1 MDSVQIISA
10 YLHNRNDP
18 KTATVY
24 QYNQGMILR
33 IIGPA
38 LPTAY
43 EVDFANSITGQ
54 SITQIGGAEGVSI
67 PDQFFVPGSMIHAW
81 VVLVGE
87 DYVVTRYHIMI
98 PISPR
103 AVRTSEEPTPS
114 QQGAIDQAI
123 AALNQAVEDAE
134 TAITHYPRI
143 NAGYW
148 EVWNPVSGAYE
159 STGVAAQ
166 GPQGTPGQ
174 DGTDGTDG
182 YSPTVTVTDIM
193 GGHRVTVTDADGTH
207 VFDVLNG
214 TDGQDGSPG
223 TDGADGQSA
232 YVWIRYSATQ
242 PTQDSDMKTTP
253 DAWMGIYSGDSATAP
268 TAYTAY
274 TWYNIKGQTGP
285 VSDVQVNGTS
295 VLNAQGVANVP
306 VATVENPGVVCHDS
320 SLGIGLT
327 NTTKK
332 LYINKAGDTY
342 IKPGTDQY
350 RVIVPY
356 NQHSAAFYGFA
367 KAAGDTTQSSSSDA
381 VGNYTEI
388 AKSKISDMLNAPVS
402 VSGSTPTIT
411 ALPGI
416 QYICGEVATLDIT
429 LPASG
434 CIDVVFESGS
444 TATVL
449 NFTLPTEEHILAW
462 ENGFD
467 PASLDANTTY
477 EINIKIVGT
486 KCLGVAGSW
495 T

>member
-148 EVWNPVSGAYE
+148 EVWNPATGAYE

-166 GPQGTPGQ
+166 GPQGDPGLDGVSPAITVASIPGGHRITITDA
-174 DGTDGTDG
+174 DGTKTVDVMDGDDG
-182 YSPTVTVTDIM
+182 VGISSIVKTGTSGLVDTYTITYTNGQTATFNVTNGEDGVPGVSPSVTVTDIT
-193 GGHRVTVTDADGTH
+193 GGHRVTITDADGSKS
-207 VFDVLNG
+207 FDVM
-214 TDGQDGSPG
+214 DGQGG
-223 TDGADGQSA
+223 VT
-232 YVWIRYSATQ
+232 
-242 PTQDSDMKTTP
+242 
-253 DAWMGIYSGDSATAP
+253 
-268 TAYTAY
+268 
-274 TWYNIKGQTGP
+274 
-285 VSDVQVNGTS
+285 DVQVNGTS
-295 VLNAQGVANVP
+295 VVSSGVANVP
-306 VATVENPGVVCHDS
+306 VASANAFGVSGINANYGVGITNGFLKVQSAGSSDAKNGTNQYNPITPSIQEKS
-320 SLGIGLT
+320 S
-327 NTTKK
+327 
-332 LYINKAGDTY
+332 
-342 IKPGTDQY
+342 
-350 RVIVPY
+350 
-356 NQHSAAFYGFA
+356 FYALA
-367 KAAGDTTQSSSSDA
+367 KAAGADMKDIASTT
-381 VGNYTEI
+381 VGVYPE
-388 AKSKISDMLNAPVS
+388 AQKSAISQMLTAPVT
-402 VSGSTPTIT
+402 VTGSTPTIT

-416 QYICGEVATLDIT
+416 QYVCGEVSTLDIT

-434 CIDVVFESGS
+434 CVDVVFESGS

-449 NFTLPTEEHILAW
+449 SFTLPTAEYTLAW
-462 ENGFD
+462 ENGFN
-467 PASLDANTTY
+467 PASLEANTTY

>member
-1 MDSVQIISA
+1 MDNIQIISA
-10 YLHNRNDP
+10 YLHNRQNCQ
-18 KTATVY
+18 TATVY

-33 IIGPA
+33 IIGPT

-43 EVDFANSITGQ
+43 EVDFANSVTGQ
-54 SITQIGGAEGVSI
+54 SITQIGNSEGVTI
-67 PDQFFVPGSMIHAW
+67 PDQFFTPGSMIHAW

-103 AVRTSEEPTPS
+103 AVRTNDEPTPS
-114 QQGAIDQAI
+114 QQSAVDQAI
-123 AALNQAVEDAE
+123 AALNEAVTDAEAAIEHYPKVED
-134 TAITHYPRI
+134 
-143 NAGYW
+143 GYW
-148 EVWNPVSGAYE
+148 HAWDVTAGEYV

-166 GPQGTPGQ
+166 GPQGTPGE

-232 YVWIRYSATQ
+232 YVWIRYASVQ

-274 TWYNIKGQTGP
+274 TWYNIKGQPGP
-285 VSDVQVNGTS
+285 VSDVQVNGVS
-295 VLNAQGVANVP
+295 VLDAQGVANVP
-306 VATVENPGVVCHDS
+306 VADTNITGVVKVSNTYGLD
-320 SLGIGLT
+320 IGNSGQHLNFIRIFPAPANRLKGGDGYYNPVTT
-327 NTTKK
+327 N
-332 LYINKAGDTY
+332 
-342 IKPGTDQY
+342 
-350 RVIVPY
+350 
-356 NQHSAAFYGFA
+356 NQHASTFYGL
-367 KAAGDTTQSSSSDA
+367 
-381 VGNYTEI
+381 
-388 AKSKISDMLNAPVS
+388 AKSAGADMKDIASTTVGVYPEAQKSAISQMLNSPVT
-402 VSGSTPTIT
+402 VSGTTPAIT

-416 QYICGEVATLDIT
+416 QYVCGEVSTLDIT

-434 CIDVVFESGS
+434 CVDVVFESGS
-444 TATVL
+444 TPTVL
-449 NFTLPTEEHILAW
+449 TITPPTGVTVKWA
-462 ENGFD
+462 NGFD
-467 PASLDANTTY
+467 PDNLDADTTY
-477 EINIKIVGT
+477 EINIKDG
-486 KCLGVAGSW
+486 LGVAVGW